1 MRVDLRVEE
10 ERTVLVVPELQG
22 GLEVGS
28 SRRKGQVRVLG
39 EELEAEVEDEAEG
52 DVGLESKRSKISVL
66 NTFRGEQF
74 VLGR

>member
-52 DVGLESKRSKISVL
+52 DVGLENK
-66 NTFRGEQF
+66 
-74 VLGR
+74 

>member
-52 DVGLESKRSKISVL
+52 DVGLENKRSKISVL

-74 VLGR
+74 VFGR